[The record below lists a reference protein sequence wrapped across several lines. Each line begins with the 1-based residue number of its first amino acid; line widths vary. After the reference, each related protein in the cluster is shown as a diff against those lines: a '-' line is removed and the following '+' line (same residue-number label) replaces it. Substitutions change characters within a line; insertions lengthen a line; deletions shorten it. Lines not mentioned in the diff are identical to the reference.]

1 MNNEIKR
8 KILNAIED
16 KADVFIKKSDIQY
29 LTRCPI
35 CGDTDKDPTHAHC
48 YIKCTYNPTEPLQY
62 NCFLCN
68 NNGAIGKY
76 FLDKMGIDKNTIN
89 EYTSDMKYNRLPS
102 LKDSKDLE
110 LSELDISSDQIKY
123 IEYRIG
129 KGLSIEDYNKFRI
142 VPNIS
147 DLEKYITSVKV
158 KHTLPSNRNSI
169 SFLNDDNSVLLTR
182 LFEDID
188 NKRWNKKRLFPSNN
202 KSMYTIKIQL
212 DLFTEEEINI
222 NISEGV
228 LDALSSYKNFS
239 EGISINLAVL
249 GSNYIDGIEYM
260 IAKGFIGDNIN
271 IRIYVD
277 DNINIKQLKND
288 LKSYKWIFKSINIY
302 ENILYKDIGTHV
314 EKIQLKEYKV

>member
-239 EGISINLAVL
+239 KGISINLAVL

>member
-89 EYTSDMKYNRLPS
+89 EYTSDIKYNRLPS

-110 LSELDISSDQIKY
+110 LSKLDMNSDQIKY

-202 KSMYTIKIQL
+202 KSMYTIKVQL

-302 ENILYKDIGTHV
+302 ENILYKDIGTHI

>member
-48 YIKCTYNPTEPLQY
+48 YIKCTYDPTEPLQY

-89 EYTSDMKYNRLPS
+89 EYTSDMKYNKLPS

-110 LSELDISSDQIKY
+110 LSELDMSSDQIKY

-129 KGLSIEDYNKFRI
+129 KGLCIEDYNKFRI

-202 KSMYTIKIQL
+202 KSMYTIKVQL

-302 ENILYKDIGTHV
+302 ENILYKDIGTRV

>member
-110 LSELDISSDQIKY
+110 LSKLDMNSDQIKY

-188 NKRWNKKRLFPSNN
+188 NKRWNKKRLFSSNN
-202 KSMYTIKIQL
+202 KSMYTIKVQL

>member
-89 EYTSDMKYNRLPS
+89 EYTSDMKYNKLPS

-110 LSELDISSDQIKY
+110 LSELDMSSDQIKY